1 MCPLRAAD
9 LPCSGSPVQRT
20 SMVWAVVDFLA
31 FESKQKYY
39 AYGKQF
45 NELNMDDINKIIKVL
60 IQNAVNEEVMFRTC
74 IEVLDNYSHNPTR
87 SLA

>member
-1 MCPLRAAD
+1 MKKTYPK
-9 LPCSGSPVQRT
+9 T
-20 SMVWAVVDFLA
+20 SNPNLNIPMTEEQWAVVDFLA

-60 IQNAVNEEVMFRTC
+60 IQNAVNEEVMFNTC